1 MLARWP
7 RWQAV
12 ALVFAVQLLLIALF
26 GPVVL
31 LPAVIEE
38 PLSGK
43 IVGDYLSYLSWI
55 VSFGWLEQWDD
66 SETWIVIGMMV
77 TWAGLAALFVA
88 PVVGRIETTTGG
100 RSLWPSIV
108 AAACIGAF
116 IASLLF
122 AAVAE
127 GLIALV
133 TLDRSGFEDAQEIA
147 APWIWGGAL
156 AMWLCSG
163 LVWMY
168 LLRRVGRTRDPIVL
182 DRLVRLVFIGTSVE
196 LALGLPIFL
205 FVRKRYSCYCALA
218 TFINLVMG
226 VAALFWLCGPWAVML
241 WTREARRNWSRGA
254 CGSCGYPQRSGS
266 TVCSECGAALVRS

>member
-1 MLARWP
+1 MILSGLP
-7 RWQAV
+7 RLQAV
-12 ALVFAVQLLLIALF
+12 ALVFLVQLLLIALF

-31 LPAVIEE
+31 LPALIEE
-38 PLSGK
+38 SVTSRELSN
-43 IVGDYLSYLSWI
+43 YLSYLSWI
-55 VSFGWLEQWDD
+55 ASFGWLWELGDP
-66 SETWIVIGMMV
+66 ETWIVIGMMV

-88 PVVGRIETTTGG
+88 PVVGRVETTTGG

-108 AAACIGAF
+108 AAAAMGAF
-116 IASLLF
+116 ISAMLF

-127 GLIALV
+127 GLVAAV
-133 TLDRSGFEDAQEIA
+133 TRERSRFEDTQEIA

-163 LVWMY
+163 FVWMY

-182 DRLVRLVFIGTSVE
+182 DRLLRVVFVGTSVE
-196 LALGLPIFL
+196 LALGLPIYL

-226 VAALFWLCGPWAVML
+226 VAALFWLCGPWAVLL

-254 CGSCGYPQRSGS
+254 CRACGYPQRSGS
-266 TVCSECGAALVRS
+266 TVCSECGAALG

>member
-1 MLARWP
+1 VILSGLP
-7 RWQAV
+7 RLQAV
-12 ALVFAVQLLLIALF
+12 ALVFLVQLLLIALF

-31 LPAVIEE
+31 LPALIEE
-38 PLSGK
+38 SVTSRELSN
-43 IVGDYLSYLSWI
+43 YLSYLSWI
-55 VSFGWLEQWDD
+55 ASFGWLWELGDP
-66 SETWIVIGMMV
+66 ETWIVIGMMV

-88 PVVGRIETTTGG
+88 PVVGRVETTTGG

-108 AAACIGAF
+108 AAAAMGAF
-116 IASLLF
+116 ISAMLF

-127 GLIALV
+127 GLVAAV
-133 TLDRSGFEDAQEIA
+133 TLERSRFEDAQEIA

-163 LVWMY
+163 FVWMY

-182 DRLVRLVFIGTSVE
+182 DRLLRVVFVGTSVE
-196 LALGLPIFL
+196 LALGLPIYL

-226 VAALFWLCGPWAVML
+226 VAALFWLCGPWAVLL

-254 CGSCGYPQRSGS
+254 CRACGYPQRSGS
-266 TVCSECGAALVRS
+266 AVCSECGAALG

>member
-1 MLARWP
+1 MLSRWP

-12 ALVFAVQLLLIALF
+12 ALVFLVQLLLIALF

-31 LPAVIEE
+31 LPALIEE
-38 PLSGK
+38 SVTSRELSN
-43 IVGDYLSYLSWI
+43 YLSYLSWI
-55 VSFGWLEQWDD
+55 ASFGWLWELGDP
-66 SETWIVIGMMV
+66 ETWIVIGMMV
-77 TWAGLAALFVA
+77 TWAGLAALFVV
-88 PVVGRIETTTGG
+88 PVVGRVETTTGG

-108 AAACIGAF
+108 AAAAMGAF
-116 IASLLF
+116 ISAMLF

-127 GLIALV
+127 GLVAAV
-133 TLDRSGFEDAQEIA
+133 TRERSRFEDAQEIA

-163 LVWMY
+163 FVWMY

-182 DRLVRLVFIGTSVE
+182 DRLLRVVFVGTSVE
-196 LALGLPIFL
+196 LALGLPIYL

-226 VAALFWLCGPWAVML
+226 VAALFWLCGPWAVLL

-254 CGSCGYPQRSGS
+254 CRACGYPQRSGS
-266 TVCSECGAALVRS
+266 VVCSECGAALG